1 MATRRLMRF
10 VFAIVTTA
18 VITSCNI
25 AVRHN
30 PNGAKGVAESFS
42 REYFNLRYNNAAK
55 YCTKGSEQWLK
66 FGRIAHFAG

>member
-25 AVRHN
+25 VGKQN

-42 REYFNLRYNNAAK
+42 REYFNLRYKNAAK
-55 YCTKGSEQWLK
+55 YGSVVKPSCNPLPSCT
-66 FGRIAHFAG
+66 